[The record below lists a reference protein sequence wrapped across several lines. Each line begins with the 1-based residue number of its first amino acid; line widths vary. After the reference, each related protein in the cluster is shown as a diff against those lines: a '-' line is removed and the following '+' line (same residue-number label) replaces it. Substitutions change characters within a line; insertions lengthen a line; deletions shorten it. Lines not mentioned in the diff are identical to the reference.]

1 MALEL
6 GAQLVTSLAP
16 PAPRAACSAQ
26 ASLWFVRPLVGHSA
40 RWVIRGSNQLPES
53 RWPDPPVWIHFL
65 FFSVRLPA
73 ADPPSRLGEQASL
86 PPPASVPHS
95 GAWSWQARK
104 RLPGPP
110 SLCLRRTRQSFR
122 RAENL
127 LSDPGDSPRPGSQV
141 GSFRVGRSEGL
152 DTRPTV
158 PRCLWPRGHAAP
170 QPAWSRGWCGPI
182 RRGRAARGRGPHTV
196 LRCALRSVWS
206 PRPGVRASINHQTV
220 ESNGCIAGNT
230 SLTRV
235 LRIPFVV
242 RVPGIPAVAE
252 SQRYLHVSAHDAPAC
267 GAAGQQHRGAALPG
281 CPPGAQAGTCAGP
294 CGQLCAGMLVHSSQ
308 RTGRGISA
316 DRVQP
321 PKGQRPR
328 VPRGAPAKSAA
339 EAPRGPSGRERGRK
353 QRCRCFSKGLLG
365 THFRRGLWSGPK
377 ASGDSW
383 EPAHCRE
390 TDGKSLLTKS
400 SETDG
405 ERAALPFSRKSRPR
419 PQREEMQ
426 QGRGARLE
434 GRCEALRGPAC
445 PGRVPGTGSLKVGTL
460 EPRGARTT

>member
-1 MALEL
+1 MEGWRGSGHAGQKQSKAIHPPPGAEPARIWMRPPWAL
-6 GAQLVTSLAP
+6 GAGAWSPARNQPGP

-65 FFSVRLPA
+65 LFSVRLPA

-86 PPPASVPHS
+86 PPPVSVPHS

-110 SLCLRRTRQSFR
+110 CLCLRGTRQSFR

-158 PRCLWPRGHAAP
+158 PRCLWPRDHAAP

-206 PRPGVRASINHQTV
+206 PRPGGPRQHQPPNSQIQRLHRWQHV
-220 ESNGCIAGNT
+220 CNPGFKDPIRGLSAWDPRSC
-230 SLTRV
+230 
-235 LRIPFVV
+235 RIP
-242 RVPGIPAVAE
+242 
-252 SQRYLHVSAHDAPAC
+252 
-267 GAAGQQHRGAALPG
+267 ALPPCIRAR
-281 CPPGAQAGTCAGP
+281 CPGVRCRRPAAQRRGTARLPAWCAGGDVRWPVRPALRRHAGAQ
-294 CGQLCAGMLVHSSQ
+294 L
-308 RTGRGISA
+308 
-316 DRVQP
+316 
-321 PKGQRPR
+321 
-328 VPRGAPAKSAA
+328 
-339 EAPRGPSGRERGRK
+339 
-353 QRCRCFSKGLLG
+353 
-365 THFRRGLWSGPK
+365 
-377 ASGDSW
+377 
-383 EPAHCRE
+383 
-390 TDGKSLLTKS
+390 
-400 SETDG
+400 SEN
-405 ERAALPFSRKSRPR
+405 R
-419 PQREEMQ
+419 
-426 QGRGARLE
+426 QGYI
-434 GRCEALRGPAC
+434 C
-445 PGRVPGTGSLKVGTL
+445 
-460 EPRGARTT
+460 